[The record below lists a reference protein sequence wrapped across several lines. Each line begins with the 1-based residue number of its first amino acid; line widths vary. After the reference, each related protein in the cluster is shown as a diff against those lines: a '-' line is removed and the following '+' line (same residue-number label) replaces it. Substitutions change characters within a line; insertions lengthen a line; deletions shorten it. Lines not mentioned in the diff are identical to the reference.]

1 MFNILGAETSLRYA
15 IHLISAANLVAQK
28 RKSNEVEIEDISTV
42 YSLFMDVER
51 SKQFLK
57 EYEKEFMFTEVDDDY
72 NKFEVRQSGANTG
85 MDVEQ

>member
-1 MFNILGAETSLRYA
+1 LRYA

-28 RKSNEVEIEDISTV
+28 RKSNEVDIEDISTV

-57 EYEKEFMFTEVDDDY
+57 EYEKEFMFSEIDDDY
-72 NKFEVRQSGANTG
+72 NRLERGVKDNNQ
-85 MDVEQ
+85 MDVDK